1 MPLIEGVINNGQI
14 SQKCQIRFH
23 LRQADVFGM
32 TGAQQTLPATEAWK
46 SGTDGESDLQPSHDS
61 ALQKLKSL

>member
-1 MPLIEGVINNGQI
+1 MPLIEGVINDGQI

-32 TGAQQTLPATEAWK
+32 TGAGQTLPATEAWK
-46 SGTDGESDLQPSHDS
+46 SGHRERIRFAAFT
-61 ALQKLKSL
+61 